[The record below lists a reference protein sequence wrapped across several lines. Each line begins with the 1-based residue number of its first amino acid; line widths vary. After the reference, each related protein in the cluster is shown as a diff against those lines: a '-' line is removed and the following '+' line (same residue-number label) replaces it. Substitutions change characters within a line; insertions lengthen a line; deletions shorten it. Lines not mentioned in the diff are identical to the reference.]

1 MNKRYVVAVSG
12 GVDSIALLDRLTH
25 TPGLDLVV
33 AHFDHGIRDD
43 SAADAEFVQ
52 QLARDYGLV
61 CEIRREELGKRA
73 SEELA
78 RNRRYEFL
86 RSVAAKHH
94 AQIATAHHADD
105 IIETIAINLTRGT
118 GWRGLAV
125 LDSDIY
131 RPLLDMSKSEIID
144 YAKSRNLIWRE
155 DSTNASDAYLRNRL
169 RQKASTLTDDI
180 KRQLLALRAQQ
191 VHLKQVIDAEVKQL
205 IGNGPEY
212 SRYFYT
218 HIDQRSAGE
227 CLRAVTGAR
236 LTRPQLQRS
245 LHMIK
250 TAKPGTL
257 YQAGSG
263 VEFRFTSRNFIVE
276 LIK

>member
-12 GVDSIALLDRLTH
+12 GVDSIVLLDKLVH

-43 SAADAEFVQ
+43 SSDDARFVQ
-52 QLARDYGLV
+52 QVARDYGLP
-61 CEIRREELGKRA
+61 CEVGREELGKQA

-86 RSVAAKHH
+86 RSVATKHH
-94 AQIATAHHADD
+94 ARIATAHHADD

-144 YAKSRNLIWRE
+144 YAKSHNLIWHE

-169 RQKASTLTDDI
+169 RQKAGALTDDI

-191 VHLKQVIDAEVKQL
+191 TYLKQDIDDEVKNL
-205 IGNGPEY
+205 VSDGPEH

-218 HIDQRSAGE
+218 HIDPLSAGE
-227 CLRAVTGAR
+227 CLRAVTSMR
-236 LTRPQLQRS
+236 LTRPQLHRS

-250 TAKPGTL
+250 TARPGTS